1 MEHNV
6 KMVFQKA
13 YLFTGSLG
21 YTEQDQHKKI
31 LAAQVMTDVIM
42 QNFSPVV
49 MDGKA
54 YAKFSDGYMLND
66 RKAFE
71 EVTELNSNEEYFL
84 TAKKNY
90 EAAKTDYAFSQA
102 KNRELK
108 VQLNQ
113 LVSAENIDRIAVEQ
127 LGLVKVT
134 SGNEIY
140 LDTSDGNKV
149 IFSQNK

>member
-1 MEHNV
+1 MAAENAYKLYDV
-6 KMVFQKA
+6 AYQAAPKLEPKPQKEENGGLKKAEKTQQEIRTFNEKVTNRKFIKIAAVVFSF
-13 YLFTGSLG
+13 L
-21 YTEQDQHKKI
+21 I
-31 LAAQVMTDVIM
+31 LYAVACHS
-42 QNFSPVV
+42 FVV
-49 MDGKA
+49 RD
-54 YAKFSDGYMLND
+54 
-66 RKAFE
+66 
-71 EVTELNSNEEYFL
+71 

>member
-1 MEHNV
+1 MAAE
-6 KMVFQKA
+6 KA
-13 YLFTGSLG
+13 YKLYDVAYETAPQLDPIPQKDEKNGLKRA
-21 YTEQDQHKKI
+21 KKTQQEIRTYNEKVTNRKFIKIAAVVFSFLI
-31 LAAQVMTDVIM
+31 L
-42 QNFSPVV
+42 
-49 MDGKA
+49 
-54 YAKFSDGYMLND
+54 YAVACHSFVARD
-66 RKAFE
+66 
-71 EVTELNSNEEYFL
+71 

-90 EAAKTDYAFSQA
+90 ETAKTEYAFSQA

-113 LVSAENIDRIAVEQ
+113 LVSAENIDRIAVEK

>member
-1 MEHNV
+1 MAAETAFKLYDVAYEAAPKLEPKPQKDV
-6 KMVFQKA
+6 KRELERAEKTEREIRA
-13 YLFTGSLG
+13 YNEKVVNRKMLKFIFVGF
-21 YTEQDQHKKI
+21 
-31 LAAQVMTDVIM
+31 LAA
-42 QNFSPVV
+42 VV
-49 MDGKA
+49 LFFACKSFVARD
-54 YAKFSDGYMLND
+54 
-66 RKAFE
+66 
-71 EVTELNSNEEYFL
+71 
-84 TAKKNY
+84 TAKQAY

-113 LVSAENIDRIAVEQ
+113 LVSAENIDKIAVEE